1 MRCPK
6 ARVIS
11 WSGGQAAGRGG
22 RANTGSKA
30 NATTSEGMRRA
41 GLGLAGQCPR
51 VAKSRQ
57 HLRAGLGLTRAAAG
71 RGPS

>member
-1 MRCPK
+1 M
-6 ARVIS
+6 IS
-11 WSGGQAAGRGG
+11 WSGEQAVGRGG
-22 RANTGSKA
+22 RASTGSEA

-57 HLRAGLGLTRAAAG
+57 QLHAGLGLTRAAAG